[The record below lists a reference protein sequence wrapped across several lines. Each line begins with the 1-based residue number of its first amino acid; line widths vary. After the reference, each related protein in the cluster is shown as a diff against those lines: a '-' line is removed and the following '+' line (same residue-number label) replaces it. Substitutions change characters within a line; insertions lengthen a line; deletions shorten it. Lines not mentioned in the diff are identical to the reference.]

1 MQLGLSESA
10 RVTTAEESRFRIH
23 YPNSRPR
30 SSRIIALDEASFSHL
45 KELRQQEWNDLHILR
60 FIETMPPANPE
71 HVLTVD
77 GVLEDVEGN
86 RVRLSQEIDGAD
98 VIVMVTSAGTVSDAA
113 ETIGLAA
120 FVRHRM
126 ATGMIRNSEDVSEAE
141 LARTLKAL
149 RPFAAMLVVSSG
161 DEYIPAIL
169 SALRA

>member
-10 RVTTAEESRFRIH
+10 RVTTAEESRFRIY

-30 SSRIIALDEASFSHL
+30 SSRIIALDEASYAHL
-45 KELRQQEWNDLHILR
+45 KDLREQEWNDLHILR
-60 FIETMPPANPE
+60 YIETIPPSDPE
-71 HVLTVD
+71 HILTVD

-86 RVRLSQEIDGAD
+86 QVRLSNEIEGAD

-113 ETIGLAA
+113 ETIGLAS

-126 ATGMIRNSEDVSEAE
+126 ATGMIRNSDDASEEE
-141 LARTLKAL
+141 LARTLKTL